1 MIRTLSALALVL
13 TLGCAAPLQAQ
24 TSAAPSAPAAAAG
37 DSIDATDTQK
47 LKDSIGKEVKV
58 AGKVVNVGQDA
69 RSGNVFLNFSR
80 DRESGFVV
88 MIKGGVA
95 KGAGTD
101 LKEKYNGKD
110 VVVTGI
116 VQLFKNKTEIVVG
129 SLDQITVK

>member
-1 MIRTLSALALVL
+1 MIRILSALALAL

-24 TSAAPSAPAAAAG
+24 SSAPAAPAAASS
-37 DSIDATDTQK
+37 DTIEATDSQK

-58 AGKVVNVGQDA
+58 SGKVVNVGQDA

-95 KGAGTD
+95 KGAGGD

-110 VVVTGI
+110 IVVTGMI
-116 VQLFKNKTEIVVG
+116 QLFKNKTEIVVG
-129 SLDQITVK
+129 SLDQIVVK